1 MALSLGDAFLNFTAG
16 AVERNNKIRDENVAL
31 ALEDFKANKDL
42 YQKIALDRYSKDSAR
57 YEKEL
62 DKMDSL
68 KSVHSF
74 ISKNNLDRESAASL
88 VLSSSMPGFANL
100 DKKDQRRLIL
110 KTAASFNTTY
120 NDVPDGPAG
129 SETKKVESGFEIV
142 PEQIKLTA
150 PNMKDYLQDPSFWT
164 ELQNEIK
171 TGTSGPLTN
180 QVLKLLKKDN
190 LGEAAKEKLNNLE
203 QKDGSEIK
211 VAGQVE
217 SILSNNTSQISGIET
232 GSVYAYGDGDWAS
245 LPESL
250 QKAWTDYVLS
260 DPDGNQRKEIGEIF
274 NSLEL
279 KEIKKAIIQYQN
291 GEAIVRPGGTSLF
304 SEAQDLYKGIA
315 EDILNSIMKT
325 GGANAGN
332 TSYFTNKLVRKIYKQ
347 EFYDRLI
354 KVNDNDMK
362 GMYLI
367 PTEVMGYGMKLS
379 DYKKPNGTSVT
390 EQDIIAVIK
399 NSNVEGS
406 LGENTIAIHQQVYKY
421 LSTLKNDKI
430 TSTESGS
437 NTTGSNTT
445 GSNTTGSNTTG
456 ASFSTVSSTVSTIK
470 AILNSEDAKKD
481 GVTISQIIEDVNKDG
496 NNYDVKAIE
505 LLVNLESP
513 PNKWNR
519 TGSVGKKS
527 NPAYEAWVESGQLDA
542 WKNAVEYLKSIEPE
556 ARTSSAQKVPNKD
569 WTQWKINYG
578 SYIKEYEKFLK
589 IK

>member
-1 MALSLGDAFLNFTAG
+1 MDA
-16 AVERNNKIRDENVAL
+16 
-31 ALEDFKANKDL
+31 
-42 YQKIALDRYSKDSAR
+42 
-57 YEKEL
+57 
-62 DKMDSL
+62 L
-68 KSVHSF
+68 KSVQSF
-74 ISKNNLDRESAASL
+74 ISNNNLDRESDASL
-88 VLSSSMPGFANL
+88 ILSNSMPGFSNL

-110 KTAASFNTTY
+110 KTAASFKTTY

-129 SETKKVESGFEIV
+129 SETKKVESGFEII
-142 PEQIKLTA
+142 PEQIKLQA

-190 LGEAAKEKLNNLE
+190 LGEAAKEKLNDLE

-217 SILSNNTSQISGIET
+217 SILSNNTSQIRGIEI

-279 KEIKKAIIQYQN
+279 KDIKSAIIQYQN

-379 DYKKPNGTSVT
+379 DYKKPDGTSVT

-430 TSTESGS
+430 TSTG
-437 NTTGSNTT
+437 TG
-445 GSNTTGSNTTG
+445 TG

-505 LLVNLESP
+505 FLVNLESP

-519 TGSVGKKS
+519 AGSVGKTS

-542 WKNAVEYLKSIEPE
+542 WKNAIEYLKSIEPE
-556 ARTSSAQKVPNKD
+556 ARTSSSQKLPNKD